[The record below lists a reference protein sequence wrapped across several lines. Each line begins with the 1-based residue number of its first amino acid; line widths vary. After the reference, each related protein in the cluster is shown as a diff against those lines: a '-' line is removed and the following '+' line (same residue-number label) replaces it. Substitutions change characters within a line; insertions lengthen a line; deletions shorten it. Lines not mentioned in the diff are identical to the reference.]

1 LMQGFMSKNTHTN
14 SSYAKSS
21 GFTLIELV
29 IVIIVLGILA
39 ATAVP
44 KFINLR
50 ADSKA
55 ATLEAVKGSMESA
68 MQLVYAKAI
77 MEGEDTDFGEII
89 INGVP
94 IPLYNGYPNFGIK
107 SGSSLAVT
115 NKQLQA
121 WLEIDSVTAA
131 VAYKDHKAAP
141 FYVSKSSKYG
151 ILYIMFSSDRDSMDV
166 NFNCQVN
173 YTNKVPDPTKP
184 NAPIVP
190 LSIGVLTD
198 QC

>member
-39 ATAVP
+39 ATAVS

-151 ILYIMFSSDRDSMDV
+151 ILYIMFSSDRDSMHVD
-166 NFNCQVN
+166 FKCQVN
-173 YTNKVPDPTKP
+173 YTNKIPDDLTD
-184 NAPIVP
+184 PIVP
-190 LSIGVLTD
+190 VSILVETE